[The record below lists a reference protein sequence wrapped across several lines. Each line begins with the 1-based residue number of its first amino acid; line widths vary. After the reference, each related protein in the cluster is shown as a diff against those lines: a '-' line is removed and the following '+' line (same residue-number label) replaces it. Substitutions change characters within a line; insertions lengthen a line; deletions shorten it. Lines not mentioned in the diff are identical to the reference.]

1 MAYLFKGSLIGMLLL
16 AFVSFAGAGKSICKD
31 FILQLDDRQG
41 HNASSNDTLFPPAIT
56 GHVWRDMN
64 KDGLQQINEP
74 ALKAFAVRRNSHWY
88 CIQLLAFVY
97 RCSRKW

>member
-16 AFVSFAGAGKSICKD
+16 AYVPFAGAGKTPGNVI
-31 FILQLDDRQG
+31 ILQLDDLQV
-41 HNASSNDTLFPPAIT
+41 HDASSNDTLFPPAIT
-56 GHVWRDMN
+56 GREWRDMN

-74 ALKAFAVRRNSHWY
+74 ALEAFAVRRNSHWY
-88 CIQLLAFVY
+88 CIQLLAIVY